1 MALSSEGDIVYITE
15 NVTQQLGLHH
25 VSPVFLFFCLMPSF
39 IKFNNTFSLL
49 GGHDWS
55 KYL

>member
-25 VSPVFLFFCLMPSF
+25 VNPVFLFLHVVIHS
-39 IKFNNTFSLL
+39 I
-49 GGHDWS
+49 
-55 KYL
+55 Y